1 MVARLLRSG
10 GAGALAAGT
19 DLATLTLLVQVC
31 GASPRAAS
39 VPALTL
45 GAIVMFF
52 GQKYLAFQSSGKP
65 SLRELVLFAAVQ
77 VGGFALTAWLFD
89 VLLRLVPLATEHY
102 VLSRMLV
109 TNLVWLGYSFPLFH
123 FVFRKPSVPKPHAG

>member
-1 MVARLLRSG
+1 VLARLLRSG

-19 DLATLTLLVQVC
+19 DLATLTVLVQVF
-31 GASPRAAS
+31 GTSPRVAS

-65 SLRELVLFAAVQ
+65 SVREMALFTLVQL
-77 VGGFALTAWLFD
+77 GGFALTALLFD
-89 VLLRLVPLATEHY
+89 QLLRLVPLAAVHY
-102 VLSRMLV
+102 VVSRMIV
-109 TNLVWLGYSFPLFH
+109 TNVVWLAYSFPLWH
-123 FVFRKPSVPKPHAG
+123 FVFRKPSSAS